1 MSAII
6 LGAAFNPATER
17 VSWSSIQVSSDP
29 IPISQALAPHTPAQ
43 ANNSHQLHPQATHP
57 PPLPGSSWGN
67 SPPTFWEAPS
77 TRCKIPCLIT
87 KQQIFQVENSLDFP
101 FQRHPLLPLCRQP
114 PMHGTRRFT
123 KLFLH
128 PPPLDT
134 GAVREFSWNSVCG
147 RVQVLF

>member
-1 MSAII
+1 MGLPLILPQKES
-6 LGAAFNPATER
+6 LGAASRYPQIQPQFPKPWLLTALPTQTIATN
-17 VSWSSIQVSSDP
+17 SI
-29 IPISQALAPHTPAQ
+29 LRPHI
-43 ANNSHQLHPQATHP
+43 H
-57 PPLPGSSWGN
+57 PLPGNSRAN

-77 TRCKIPCLIT
+77 THCKIPCLIT

-114 PMHGTRRFT
+114 PMHGARRFT

-128 PPPLDT
+128 PPPPDT